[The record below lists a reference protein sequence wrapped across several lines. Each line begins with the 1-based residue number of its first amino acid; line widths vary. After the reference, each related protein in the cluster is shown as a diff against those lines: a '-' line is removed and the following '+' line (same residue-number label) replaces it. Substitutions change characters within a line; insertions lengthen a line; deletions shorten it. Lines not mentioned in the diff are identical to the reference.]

1 MSDQHPYGHMVHEHF
16 VRLEREVARRRAEAL
31 ARVTTPARL
40 RRLQADVR
48 RKIRGCFPQ
57 LPARTP
63 LNARTTG
70 VIEGRRYR
78 IEKVIYESRPDL
90 PVTASLY
97 VPAGASTPRPAVLGT
112 CGHSNDG
119 KACDVYQ
126 AFAAHLA
133 GQGYV
138 VLIYDPISQGER
150 LQYLHVRGRA
160 RPRGCTREHNM
171 MGNQMTLVGDFL
183 GSWRAWDGIRG
194 LDYLLSRPE
203 VDRSR
208 VGVTGNSGGGTMT
221 TFLTALDD
229 RFTMAAPSCFVTP
242 YLRNLENEL
251 PQDAEQCPP
260 GLMGAGLEM
269 ADFFVARIPR
279 PTLLLGQA
287 NDFFDVRGLREVY
300 AELRRLY
307 GIVGRQDDV
316 QLFIGPGDHGYGR
329 ENREAMYRFFNRH
342 AGVRA
347 SGREPSGWRPV
358 KEQDLFAAPRGQ
370 VGRIHSARKVFEF
383 TAAQAARCAGGRKPL
398 SDAAL
403 RRRIA
408 ARLHLPRRAVA
419 PAYRVVHPLWPA
431 RRGVRRGSAFAVETA
446 PDVVALVHMMGAK
459 GEVFSFPRCRQAT
472 VYVPHVSAAEDAAA
486 GHVPNGKTVFAV
498 EVRGTG
504 QLAAATCS
512 ETGFFNTYGADYMYA
527 HHAAMLGQSYGGQRV
542 HDLLSA
548 LDLLA
553 ANGCRDVH
561 LVGRGLGAVWATF
574 AACLH
579 RAVRRVT
586 LHNALRSYHELT
598 QADVYRWPLSSL
610 VAGVLNDFDLPDCH
624 RLLRRTARLKL
635 VEPWDA
641 MMKPVRLPM
650 GKKHGPQRRGGR
662 REQRG

>member
-1 MSDQHPYGHMVHEHF
+1 MPCQHPYGHMVHEDF
-16 VRLEREVARRRAEAL
+16 IRRERELTRRRAEAV
-31 ARVTTPARL
+31 ARVRTPAQL

-48 RKIRGCFPQ
+48 RKIRACFPQ

-63 LNARTTG
+63 LNARVTG
-70 VIEGRRYR
+70 VVERAGYR
-78 IEKVIYESRPDL
+78 IEKVIYESRPEV
-90 PVTASLY
+90 PVTANLY
-97 VPAGASTPRPAVLGT
+97 VPAGASAPRPAVLGT

-119 KACDVYQ
+119 KACTVYQ

-133 GQGYV
+133 LQGYV

-150 LQYLHVRGRA
+150 LQYTHIRGPS

-171 MGNQMTLVGDFL
+171 LGNQMTLVGDFF

-194 LDYLLSRPE
+194 LDYLLRRPE
-203 VDRSR
+203 VDRTR

-229 RFTMAAPSCFVTP
+229 RFTMAAPSCFVAP
-242 YLRNLENEL
+242 YLRELENER

-269 ADFFVARIPR
+269 ADFFIARIPR

-307 GIVGRQDDV
+307 GIVGRRNDV
-316 QLFIGPGDHGYGR
+316 QLFIGPGDHGYSR

-347 SGREPSGWRPV
+347 SGRERPGWRP
-358 KEQDLFAAPRGQ
+358 EAEEDLFAAPRGH
-370 VGRIHSARKVFEF
+370 VGRLRSARKVFAF
-383 TAAQAARCAGGRKPL
+383 TAAKAVRAAERRKPL
-398 SDAAL
+398 PDRVLL
-403 RRRIA
+403 RRVRR
-408 ARLHLPRRAVA
+408 RLHLPRRAGA
-419 PAYRVVHPLWPA
+419 SPYRVVQTLWPA
-431 RRGVRRGSAFAVETA
+431 GGGVRRRATFAVETS
-446 PDVVALVHMMGAK
+446 PHVVALMHLLAPS
-459 GEVFSFPRCRQAT
+459 GEVFTLPRCRRAT
-472 VYVPHVSAAEDAAA
+472 VYVPHLSAAEDVAA
-486 GHVPNGKTVFAV
+486 GQGPAGKAVFAV
-498 EVRGTG
+498 EVRGIG
-504 QLAAATCS
+504 QLAAETCADTS
-512 ETGFFNTYGADYMYA
+512 FFNPYGADYLYA
-527 HHAAMLGQSYGGQRV
+527 DHAAMLGISYCGQRV

-553 ANGCRDVH
+553 ANGCEDIH
-561 LVGRGLGAVWATF
+561 LVARGLGSIWATF

-579 RAVRRVT
+579 PAVRRVT

-598 QADVYRWPLSSL
+598 RAEVYRWPLSSM

-624 RLLRRTARLKL
+624 RLLRRTRRLKL
-635 VEPWDA
+635 VAPWDA
-641 MMKPVRLPM
+641 QMKPA
-650 GKKHGPQRRGGR
+650 
-662 REQRG
+662 